1 MIFLLCTLGIALKA
15 ACLFYVYAVWTTL
28 SGYQDVLT
36 FTFFSIKIFDSILLS
51 FKWLCTV

>member
-1 MIFLLCTLGIALKA
+1 MIFLLCILGIALEA
-15 ACLFYVYAVWTTL
+15 TCLFYVYAVWTTL